1 MTEKEMLKAEIEK
14 INNEYTIE
22 KILCFVM
29 GISMQ
34 QNIEQMNEQLLHTT

>member
-22 KILCFVM
+22 KILCF
-29 GISMQ
+29 
-34 QNIEQMNEQLLHTT
+34 NATKYRTNE

>member
-22 KILCFVM
+22 KILYFVM